1 MSDSSRASD
10 RGSCQGPTSSTIE
23 MFIETISREANK
35 TPPGILQTCTHAAK
49 TKVQRY
55 CSSNGYIQTSSREN
69 KTKQKQKIAVWF
81 KIAVAAL
88 PHLAWS
94 PPVRSHLSLC
104 LSTTLVCCGAERDFV
119 SFALK
124 RFRSAAI
131 IFENLCTFP
140 SASHTTGKKREK
152 PRNENKLLISPEHVQ
167 PVQGDI
173 STNIP
178 GKGGTRE
185 TVPHLK

>member
-1 MSDSSRASD
+1 MVQDSGCRLASP
-10 RGSCQGPTSSTIE
+10 RLVTTRSLSP
-23 MFIETISREANK
+23 
-35 TPPGILQTCTHAAK
+35 L
-49 TKVQRY
+49 
-55 CSSNGYIQTSSREN
+55 
-69 KTKQKQKIAVWF
+69 AV
-81 KIAVAAL
+81 K
-88 PHLAWS
+88 
-94 PPVRSHLSLC
+94 C

-140 SASHTTGKKREK
+140 SASHTTGKKREE